1 MWKSGARAGGFS
13 RSTNTRR
20 PTIYQK
26 GETHIN
32 THSVKA
38 DYDIKISFKGYDSA
52 LADIVSKSDITLNG
66 VINNRSGTTNITT
79 EGAIKVG
86 SDYARILGDGL
97 NLTATTAPGRNGTAL
112 AVDVAPAA
120 T

>member
-1 MWKSGARAGGFS
+1 MDFLGRQIQDDRHLSER
-13 RSTNTRR
+13 
-20 PTIYQK
+20 
-26 GETHIN
+26 ETHIN

-86 SDYARILGDGL
+86 SDYARIL
-97 NLTATTAPGRNGTAL
+97 ATAL
-112 AVDVAPAA
+112 